1 MSSSQNP
8 ITPSP
13 TRSTGNQHTNRY
25 VNANSHHHPAQTNS
39 VLNYLIHRSINLT
52 DHHNKPQELAQ
63 LKTPLL
69 QNGFTDHQ
77 IDRSI
82 RRQQTSSSSPKDP
95 KGNNVLHKAFLPY
108 IKGLTDKIGQIL
120 KKQDIKTIIT
130 ANNQISTFLRSP
142 KDKIIN
148 ESQGIHETP
157 CSDCDRTYV
166 GQTNRRVP
174 SRVYEH
180 QLAVRKSDPSSSLS
194 KHYQKTGHNI
204 DFANTKTIAS
214 AKTLQTRIIREA
226 IEIEKRTFC
235 LNKRD
240 DGQRLLTA

>member
-1 MSSSQNP
+1 MDMDVSALAHIRTSDGVSMIVDVYTMS
-8 ITPSP
+8 
-13 TRSTGNQHTNRY
+13 HTSDNCVDEDKHLQRY

-157 CSDCDRTYV
+157 CSDCDRTY
-166 GQTNRRVP
+166 
-174 SRVYEH
+174 
-180 QLAVRKSDPSSSLS
+180 SDPSSSLS